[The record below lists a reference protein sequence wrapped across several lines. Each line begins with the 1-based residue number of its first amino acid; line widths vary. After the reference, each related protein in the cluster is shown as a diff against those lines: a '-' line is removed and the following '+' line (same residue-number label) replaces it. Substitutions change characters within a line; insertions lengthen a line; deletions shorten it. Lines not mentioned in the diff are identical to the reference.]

1 MQRVA
6 VTGPWGY
13 SGRAITRLLLDAGHE
28 VIGLT
33 NHPPAVDN
41 LFEGQV
47 QACPFCFD
55 DPDKLQRTLGGCDVL
70 INTYWIR
77 FDHREPGLE
86 FTHATAVRNTEILFA
101 AAKSA
106 GVRRVVHT
114 SITRPGLNTPWPYF
128 QGKARL
134 ENVLKESG
142 LSYAILRPAVFFG
155 GEDIL
160 VNNLAFML
168 RRLPVFGLPGDGSY
182 GIRPLHVDDMA
193 RLVIRSAAR
202 EDSFTIDAVGPE
214 RYSYRQLVEMIA
226 RELNLTR
233 LILPMPP
240 TVVLATARLFSVF
253 LDDVLLT
260 REEIEAM
267 MGNHLDSDGPA
278 AGSVRLSHWVRAR
291 RNILGRHYHS
301 ELARRR
307 K

>member
-55 DPDKLQRTLGGCDVL
+55 DPDKLQRTLSDCDVL

-86 FTHATAVRNTEILFA
+86 FTHSTAVRNTETLFA
-101 AAKSA
+101 AAKAA
-106 GVRRVVHT
+106 GIRRVIHT
-114 SITRPGLNTPWPYF
+114 SITRPGLDTPWPYF
-128 QGKARL
+128 QGKAHL
-134 ENVLKESG
+134 EEVLKTSG

-160 VNNLAFML
+160 VNNLAYML
-168 RRLPVFGLPGDGSY
+168 RRLPVFGIPGDGSY
-182 GIRPLHVDDMA
+182 HVRPIHVKDMA
-193 RLVIRSAAR
+193 RLVVRSAAR
-202 EDSFTIDAVGPE
+202 EDSFTMDAVGPE
-214 RYSYRQLVEMIA
+214 NYTYRELVTMIA
-226 RELNLTR
+226 RELDLHR

-240 TVVLATARLFSVF
+240 AVVLATAKLFSRF

-267 MGNHLDSDGPA
+267 MNDHLGSDSPA
-278 AGSVRLSHWVRAR
+278 AGSTRLSRWVRAR
-291 RNILGRHYHS
+291 RTILGHHYHS

-307 K
+307 G